1 MEEITDLGDD
11 AETSLILFLLK
22 KKKIPDLLSLA
33 KTLRERGYGVI
44 SEPGPG

>member
-11 AETSLILFLLK
+11 AETSLILFLL

>member
-22 KKKIPDLLSLA
+22 KKISDLLSLA